1 MEPVPINPDGLSPLG
16 GAEGRPRA
24 RPAGGAGEFRE
35 LLARHLGEVNALQ
48 GKAQQAVR
56 DLMAGQT
63 GNLHEVI
70 VAMSEADLSFRLM
83 MQVRNKLLEA
93 YKEIMRMQV

>member
-1 MEPVPINPDGLSPLG
+1 MQSSPINPNGPAPLRGLQGGEPARPG
-16 GAEGRPRA
+16 GAAE
-24 RPAGGAGEFRE
+24 EFKE

-48 GKAQQAVR
+48 GKAGQAVR
-56 DLMAGQT
+56 DLMTGQRS
-63 GNLHEVI
+63 NLHEVI

>member
-1 MEPVPINPDGLSPLG
+1 MT
-16 GAEGRPRA
+16 
-24 RPAGGAGEFRE
+24 
-35 LLARHLGEVNALQ
+35 
-48 GKAQQAVR
+48 
-56 DLMAGQT
+56 GQT
-63 GNLHEVI
+63 SNLHEVI